1 MFYEVVK
8 CLRAYFFI
16 LREGFVKFM
25 YVAVM

>member
-1 MFYEVVK
+1 MFYDVVK

-16 LREGFVKFM
+16 LLEGFVKFM